1 MPAGEALLV
10 SLLLTVALAGTFV
23 LLRRRWRM
31 VATQLVV
38 ALLLP
43 AAVIALR
50 PALLAI
56 ALDGLVRP
64 TGLRPPLHLV
74 LGAMPLLL
82 LPLISVLS
90 RLPSGQARAAAGL
103 GAGPAATLRLVWLPQ
118 LAPPLLLGLALA
130 GLLDLTAVHLAR

>member
-10 SLLLTVALAGTFV
+10 SLLLTVALAGAFV
-23 LLRRRWRM
+23 LLPRRWRM
-31 VATQLVV
+31 VATQLLV

-50 PALLAI
+50 PGMLATGL
-56 ALDGLVRP
+56 AGLVRP

-82 LPLISVLS
+82 LPLIAVLS
-90 RLPSGQARAAAGL
+90 RLPPGQARAAAGL

-130 GLLDLTAVHLAR
+130 GSLDLVAVHLAR

>member
-10 SLLLTVALAGTFV
+10 SLLVTVALAGTFV

-90 RLPSGQARAAAGL
+90 RLPPGQARAAAGL

-130 GLLDLTAVHLAR
+130 GLLDLVAVHLAR